1 MSVVHTNAD
10 PPVFSGE
17 LPIELMEV
25 LSTVGT
31 EVDDDEDACE
41 AGTVADAVGVIVIE
55 IVGDT
60 LDSDGSEDKEEGL
73 TEGDIWISVP

>member
-10 PPVFSGE
+10 PPVAPGE
-17 LPIELMEV
+17 LLVELMEV

-31 EVDDDEDACE
+31 EVDDDACE
-41 AGTVADAVGVIVIE
+41 VGTVADAVGVIVIE